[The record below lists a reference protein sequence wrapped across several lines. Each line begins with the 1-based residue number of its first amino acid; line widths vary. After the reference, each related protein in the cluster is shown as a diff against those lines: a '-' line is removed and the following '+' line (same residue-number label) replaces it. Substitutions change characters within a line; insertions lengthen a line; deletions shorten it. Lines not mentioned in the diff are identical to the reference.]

1 MGQDATASCPGQGQ
15 FAVVVCIVSCINLWA
30 GNPLWNVRISGQ
42 MIAFV
47 LLRVLLVL
55 LLVAANAFF
64 AAAEFALVSVRDTR
78 IQQLIDARRIGA
90 RILQRL
96 HRRLDEVVNG
106 VQLGVTVVSLTLG
119 WIGEPMVAHFVESFQ
134 FLQRVPHA
142 MVYAH
147 TIAIVIAF
155 GLITF
160 MHVILGELVPKS
172 LALQRAEQVALAV
185 AAPMDVFLTLTRPVT
200 FIMGKSAGYVLRIFG
215 LRKMRQGPVHSPDEV
230 KLIVSASRELGQIAQ
245 AQEEMVHH
253 ALELENITA
262 REVMVPRPDIF
273 SLPGD
278 LTLQEALDHVVEEQH
293 SRVPVYDPKS
303 GPEHIIGVLYA
314 KDLMRWVLRL
324 TARPLHPMPAR
335 GPDVR
340 IGDMKIGETTI
351 GEMKISQMM
360 HDALVVPETK
370 PLSELLD
377 EFKERKRH
385 MAIVVDEFGST
396 AGLITVEDI
405 LEQLVGEIEDEFDV
419 VPHQPSALGESK
431 SLVLDGT
438 VGLRDLESQYDL
450 LLPRDA
456 GFETLAGF
464 MLSRLQKIPAIGDSC
479 YYGGR
484 RFTVQEMDG
493 YRISR
498 VKIEDVQ
505 PVAVQ
510 AGA

>member
-1 MGQDATASCPGQGQ
+1 
-15 FAVVVCIVSCINLWA
+15 
-30 GNPLWNVRISGQ
+30 

-47 LLRVLLVL
+47 LLRVLLVVF
-55 LLVAANAFF
+55 LVAANAFF

-90 RILQRL
+90 RIVQRL
-96 HRRLDEVVNG
+96 HRNLDEVVNG
-106 VQLGVTVVSLTLG
+106 VQLGVTIVSLTLG
-119 WIGEPMVAHFVESFQ
+119 WIGEPMVAHFVEGLG
-134 FLQRVPHA
+134 FLHRVPHA
-142 MVYAH
+142 LVYAH

-155 GLITF
+155 GLITC
-160 MHVILGELVPKS
+160 MHVILGELVPKA

-185 AAPMDVFLTLTRPVT
+185 AAPMEVFLTLTRPVI
-200 FIMGKSAGYVLRIFG
+200 FLMSKAANSVLRAFG
-215 LRKMRQGPVHSPDEV
+215 LKKVRQGPVHSPDEV
-230 KLIVSASRELGQIAQ
+230 KLIVSASRELGQIAP

-253 ALELENITA
+253 ALDLENLTV

-278 LTLQEALDHVVEEQH
+278 LSLQDAMEKIVEEQH

-314 KDLMRWVLRL
+314 KDLMRWARLRL
-324 TARPLHPMPAR
+324 AMPALQPFSTR
-335 GPDVR
+335 SSDA
-340 IGDMKIGETTI
+340 
-351 GEMKISQMM
+351 KISQIM

-370 PLSELLD
+370 PLAELLE
-377 EFKERKRH
+377 EFRERKRH

-419 VPHQPSALGESK
+419 ASSVVQLDEAKTL
-431 SLVLDGT
+431 LLDGT
-438 VGLRDLESQYDL
+438 LGIRDLETRFDL

-464 MLSRLQKIPAIGDSC
+464 VLSRLQKIPEVGDSC
-479 YYGGR
+479 YYGGKK
-484 RFTVQEMDG
+484 FTVEEMDG
-493 YRISR
+493 RRIAR
-498 VKIEDVQ
+498 VRLEEAQ
-505 PVAVQ
+505 PAAAQ
-510 AGA
+510 AGD

>member
-1 MGQDATASCPGQGQ
+1 M
-15 FAVVVCIVSCINLWA
+15 
-30 GNPLWNVRISGQ
+30 
-42 MIAFV
+42 
-47 LLRVLLVL
+47 VL

-90 RILQRL
+90 RIVQRL
-96 HRRLDEVVNG
+96 HRNLDEVVNG

-142 MVYAH
+142 LVYAH
-147 TIAIVIAF
+147 SIAIVIAF

-185 AAPMDVFLTLTRPVT
+185 AAPMEVFLTLTRPVT
-200 FIMGKSAGYVLRIFG
+200 FITERASGSVLRMFG

-230 KLIVSASRELGQIAQ
+230 KLIVSASRELGQIAP

-278 LTLQEALDHVVEEQH
+278 LTLQEALEHVVEEQH

-314 KDLMRWVLRL
+314 KDLMRWVLPL
-324 TARPLHPMPAR
+324 SARPLQAAHTR
-335 GPDVR
+335 SPDLR
-340 IGDMKIGETTI
+340 AGETKI
-351 GEMKISQMM
+351 REMKISQVM

-419 VPHQPSALGESK
+419 APHEPAALSGSK

-438 VGLRDLESQYDL
+438 VGLRDMESQYDL

-464 MLSRLQKIPAIGDSC
+464 MLSRLQKIPAVSDTC

-484 RFTVQEMDG
+484 RFTVEEMDG
-493 YRISR
+493 HRISR

-505 PVAVQ
+505 PAAAQ
-510 AGA
+510 AGD